1 MRSFFRSSIHL
12 AFLLRLAALGLPLS
26 LALPLAMLFT
36 GCGPAEQKP
45 KTEATQSR
53 AQAQDS
59 AEYHANVAQEAAAR
73 NDWPQAHEHID
84 QAIKKTPTYDKYV
97 YMKARYYYLAGE
109 PQFAY
114 DTAKKA
120 ESLKGEA
127 DAARHLQA
135 LALLQLNRN
144 PEAIALL
151 ETLCNSPLFMA
162 KTEACGVL
170 GFQYMTLHEPAKAKV
185 VFNRLVQI
193 DDQDFRGHYY
203 LGQIACNAKDWR
215 ECASRCGIAAEL
227 VKKKG
232 FEAVKNYGPLYGYC
246 AAQGEKGL
254 GNAARAAEHCTWTCE
269 TSQASESCRKCEQLL
284 AAE

>member
-1 MRSFFRSSIHL
+1 MGNYFRSDI
-12 AFLLRLAALGLPLS
+12 RLAWVHRFAAA
-26 LALPLAMLFT
+26 ALPLALLFA
-36 GCGPAEQKP
+36 GCGPADQKP
-45 KTEATQSR
+45 KTEATQTR
-53 AQAQDS
+53 ATAQDS
-59 AEYHANVAQEAAAR
+59 AEYHANVAQEASAR

-84 QAIKKTPTYDKYV
+84 LAIKKTPTYDKYV

-109 PQFAY
+109 PLLAY
-114 DTAKKA
+114 ETAKKA
-120 ESLKGEA
+120 ESLKGEM

-135 LALLQLNRN
+135 LALLQLNRA

-151 ETLCNSPLFMA
+151 ETLCNSPLFVA

-170 GFQYMTLHEPAKAKV
+170 GFQYMTLHEPGKAIIA
-185 VFNRLVQI
+185 FNRLVQI

-203 LGQIACNAKDWR
+203 LGQIACDAKDWR

-269 TSQASESCRKCEQLL
+269 TSHASDSCRKCEQLL